1 MELMRRR
8 RGNRQRYI
16 RWVAVFLVFAVA
28 LPFAVVVLSQPEGDE
43 TDSTT
48 APATQPTEEPIISNS
63 EDESVEV
70 SPTALPFVIEQASN
84 NKAPSITLDGPD
96 CIDSFTEGD
105 LVSIAISA
113 NDVDDSSVI
122 LDLAA
127 LVGEESIDL
136 TSSIN
141 EGSELVVPGI
151 ASATFPIPPT
161 EESYLLLISHA
172 TDTDG
177 AKSEAALVIPF
188 RC

>member
-1 MELMRRR
+1 MRSRQR
-8 RGNRQRYI
+8 NRQRYI
-16 RWVAVFLVFAVA
+16 RWIAVFLAFAVA
-28 LPFAVVVLSQPEGDE
+28 LPFAVVVLSQPGGDE
-43 TDSTT
+43 TSS
-48 APATQPTEEPIISNS
+48 AVEPSSQPTEKPIIANS
-63 EDESVEV
+63 EDELVEV
-70 SPTALPFVIEQASN
+70 SPTALPFVIEQAPN

-96 CIDSFTEGD
+96 CIESFGEGD

-113 NDVDDSSVI
+113 NDIDDSSVI

-151 ASATFPIPPT
+151 ASATFTIPPT

-172 TDTDG
+172 TDADG
-177 AKSEAALVIPF
+177 AKSEAALVIPL

>member
-1 MELMRRR
+1 MPVRRE
-8 RGNRQRYI
+8 NRQKYI
-16 RWVAVFLVFAVA
+16 RWIAVFLVFAVA
-28 LPFAVVVLSQPEGDE
+28 LPFAVVVLSQPGSDE
-43 TDSTT
+43 TNLTVEPPS
-48 APATQPTEEPIISNS
+48 QPTEKPSTSNS
-63 EDESVEV
+63 EDESLEV
-70 SPTALPFVIEQASN
+70 SPTALPFVIEQAPN

-113 NDVDDSSVI
+113 NDIDDTSVI

-172 TDTDG
+172 ADDDG

>member
-1 MELMRRR
+1 MGMMRSR

-16 RWVAVFLVFAVA
+16 RWIAVFLVFVVA
-28 LPFAVVVLSQPEGDE
+28 LPFAVVVLSQPGDE
-43 TDSTT
+43 ETNSTIE
-48 APATQPTEEPIISNS
+48 PPTQPTEKPIPVNS
-63 EDESVEV
+63 QDESVDV
-70 SPTALPFVIEQASN
+70 QPTTLPFVIEQAPN
-84 NKAPSITLDGPD
+84 NKAPRITLDGPD
-96 CIDSFTEGD
+96 CVDSFNEGD
-105 LVSIAISA
+105 LITIAISV
-113 NDVDDSSVI
+113 NDVDDTSVV
-122 LDLAA
+122 LDLSA

-141 EGSELVVPGI
+141 EGPELGVPGI

-172 TDTDG
+172 ADADG

>member
-1 MELMRRR
+1 M
-8 RGNRQRYI
+8 G
-16 RWVAVFLVFAVA
+16 
-28 LPFAVVVLSQPEGDE
+28 
-43 TDSTT
+43 
-48 APATQPTEEPIISNS
+48 
-63 EDESVEV
+63 
-70 SPTALPFVIEQASN
+70 VIH
-84 NKAPSITLDGPD
+84 
-96 CIDSFTEGD
+96 
-105 LVSIAISA
+105 VAISA

-141 EGSELVVPGI
+141 EGSELGVPGI

-172 TDTDG
+172 ADADG